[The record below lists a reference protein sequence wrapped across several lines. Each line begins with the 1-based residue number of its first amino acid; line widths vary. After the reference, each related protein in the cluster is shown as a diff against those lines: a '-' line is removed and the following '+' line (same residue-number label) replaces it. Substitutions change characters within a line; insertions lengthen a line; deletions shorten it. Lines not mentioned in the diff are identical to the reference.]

1 MFKFASP
8 IFLILLGLV
17 PLYLFWYFRR
27 TKGRGASIRYSDL
40 NLVRKA
46 RPSATLK
53 MRHGLAI
60 LRAVGLSLLIVGL
73 ARPQSGRK
81 SIDVETEGVDIMLVL
96 DISGSMRAEDFK
108 PQNRLHAAKEV
119 IRDFIADRTSDRIG
133 LVVFSR
139 QSFTQCPLTLDY
151 GVLLSFLEQ
160 VDFGMIED
168 GTAIGL
174 SIANAVDRLKDSKA
188 KSKVA
193 ILLTDGVNNAGEIDP
208 LTAAELAKT
217 FGVKIYTIGAG
228 KPGVALYPVDDPL
241 FGRRYVPLQVQ
252 LDEETLKEIAAR
264 TGGRY
269 FRAKDTEGL
278 KRIYEEISALEK
290 TEIKVKEYMQ
300 YSELFG
306 YFAIYGFVFLA
317 IELILANTKFRRI
330 P

>member
-8 IFLILLGLV
+8 IFLILLALV

-27 TKGRGASIRYSDL
+27 TRGRGASIRYSDL

-46 RPSATLK
+46 RPSATMK

-60 LRAVGLSLLIVGL
+60 LRAVGLSLLILGL

-133 LVVFSR
+133 LVIFSR

-174 SIANAVDRLKDSKA
+174 SIANAVNRLKDSKA
-188 KSKVA
+188 KSRVA

-217 FGVKIYTIGAG
+217 FDVKIYTIGAG

-278 KRIYEEISALEK
+278 KRIYEEISTLEK

-306 YFAIYGFVFLA
+306 YFAIYGFVLLA
-317 IELILANTKFRRI
+317 VELILANTKFRRI